1 MKDIK
6 PDIDPEKRIG
16 NSERAAVTKAEVSI
30 PFRIETTRKKQGD
43 AGTDQYDGR
52 LQ

>member
-6 PDIDPEKRIG
+6 PDIDPKKRIG
-16 NSERAAVTKAEVSI
+16 NSEGPAVTKAEVSI
-30 PFRIETTRKKQGD
+30 PFGVETRRKKQGD
-43 AGTDQYDGR
+43 AGADQNNGR

>member
-6 PDIDPEKRIG
+6 PDIGPEKRIG
-16 NSERAAVTKAEVSI
+16 HSEGPAVTKAEVSI
-30 PFRIETTRKKQGD
+30 PFGVETSRKKQGD
-43 AGTDQYDGR
+43 AGADQDNGR

>member
-16 NSERAAVTKAEVSI
+16 HSEGPAVAEAQVSI
-30 PFRIETTRKKQGD
+30 PFGVEPGRKKQGD
-43 AGTDQYDGR
+43 AGAD
-52 LQ
+52 